1 MQNTISLFL
10 LLIIVACS
18 VYFWV
23 IAIASV
29 RKTSTSLAITP
40 LYRFAIT
47 IPAHNEETV
56 IGQTIARFKL
66 QNYPRDLFDVFV
78 VADFCT
84 DQTAKNAREQ
94 GAICYERYSG
104 ESGQKGTALQWL
116 FELIYK
122 RDNNYDAIIVFDAD
136 TLVDVNFLRYMNVR
150 ISQGGKVIQGKHVIS
165 NPEDGWIPSLSWALM
180 TIDNRFNNQGRANL
194 NLSAKNMG
202 DSICYK
208 SEVIKKIGFGKGLT
222 EDYQYRY
229 RLLLERICINYEPSA
244 IGKGQAPL
252 SIKTAQHQHRRWRKG
267 AMDASAQYR
276 KKVLLKGINQK
287 NMALLD
293 GALGSTIPS
302 YSTLTLYT
310 IMFLIIQI
318 FLHDFFSPTLIY
330 LYGGMALLWFIY
342 PFLGL
347 YLEKAPR
354 WAYLVIL
361 SGPFFIIWRT
371 WIVLRIRL
379 APQTITWV
387 RTPHKGN
394 KSKH

>member
-1 MQNTISLFL
+1 MVIL
-10 LLIIVACS
+10 ACS
-18 VYFWV
+18 AYFWV

-29 RKTSTSLAITP
+29 RKTSTSLTITP
-40 LYRFAIT
+40 LSRFAIA

-56 IGQTIARFKL
+56 IGQTIERFKD
-66 QNYPRDLFDVFV
+66 QNYPRDMFDIFV

-104 ESGQKGTALQWL
+104 ERGQKGTALQWL

-208 SEVIKKIGFGKGLT
+208 SEVIKNIGFGKGLT

-229 RLLLERICINYEPSA
+229 RLLLERI
-244 IGKGQAPL
+244 
-252 SIKTAQHQHRRWRKG
+252 
-267 AMDASAQYR
+267 
-276 KKVLLKGINQK
+276 VLI
-287 NMALLD
+287 MSLL
-293 GALGSTIPS
+293 
-302 YSTLTLYT
+302 
-310 IMFLIIQI
+310 
-318 FLHDFFSPTLIY
+318 
-330 LYGGMALLWFIY
+330 
-342 PFLGL
+342 
-347 YLEKAPR
+347 R
-354 WAYLVIL
+354 LVKDRH
-361 SGPFFIIWRT
+361 PY
-371 WIVLRIRL
+371 
-379 APQTITWV
+379 Q
-387 RTPHKGN
+387 
-394 KSKH
+394 